1 MVIFGARRIRAYSIK
16 IGNST
21 LEIVHTYKYL
31 GTYFSKSRSFITA
44 RKHIAEQAR
53 KAMHLLLFR
62 TRNFYL
68 PIYLQLKLFN
78 QTKVPNL
85 TYSCEIWGYENCGL
99 LESIH
104 TQFLR
109 SIIHARKSTPLY
121 VLYGE
126 LGRYPI
132 NITNKSRMTNY
143 WNRIIASKH
152 NK

>member
-1 MVIFGARRIRAYSIK
+1 M
-16 IGNST
+16 
-21 LEIVHTYKYL
+21 
-31 GTYFSKSRSFITA
+31 
-44 RKHIAEQAR
+44 Q
-53 KAMHLLLFR
+53 LLLIR
-62 TRNFYL
+62 TRNLYL

-78 QTKVPNL
+78 QTIVPIL

-109 SIIHARKSTPLY
+109 SIIHARKSTLLY

-132 NITNKSRMTNY
+132 NITNKSRMINY

-152 NK
+152 DKLAFLLYPKLRTTTQINSEWILYIQQILEESCRTDTCIWISEILC